1 MTLLLVVVLLEEN
14 INRKLASEQR
24 SKTIVGIFAI
34 QENRETAM
42 EISSIPTQKAFL
54 FPCFSNQ
61 THSVAKIE
69 NNRWDIMI

>member
-1 MTLLLVVVLLEEN
+1 MTLLLVVVEEN

-42 EISSIPTQKAFL
+42 EISSISTQKAFL

-69 NNRWDIMI
+69 NNR

>member
-1 MTLLLVVVLLEEN
+1 MTLLLVVVEEN

-42 EISSIPTQKAFL
+42 EIFRIPTQKAFL

-61 THSVAKIE
+61 THSAAKIE